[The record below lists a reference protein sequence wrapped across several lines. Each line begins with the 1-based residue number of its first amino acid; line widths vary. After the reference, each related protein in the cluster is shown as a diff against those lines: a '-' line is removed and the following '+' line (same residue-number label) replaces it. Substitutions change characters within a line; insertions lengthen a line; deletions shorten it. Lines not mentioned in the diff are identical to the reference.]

1 MTDFADLARSIIDEN
16 RYMVL
21 GTAEASG
28 RPWVSP
34 VWFATENYWEF
45 HWVSGPETEHSKN
58 IAARPEVSIVIF
70 DSTRVPGTAQAV
82 YMTGTAEELTGA
94 DLQPGMDL
102 YGRVSAAQGLSVWT
116 TEDVQPPALFRLYR
130 ATAAE
135 HFVLVRGGD
144 PEHGSGIDRREP
156 VTL

>member
-1 MTDFADLARSIIDEN
+1 MTEFEDLARSVIDEN

-21 GTAEASG
+21 GTADESG

-34 VWFATENYWEF
+34 VWFASENYREF
-45 HWVSGPETEHSKN
+45 HWVSGPETQHSKN
-58 IAARPEVSIVIF
+58 IETRPEVSVVVF

-82 YMTGTAEELTGA
+82 YMNGTAEQLTDAELER
-94 DLQPGMDL
+94 GMDV
-102 YGRVSAAQGLSVWT
+102 YRRVSEADGLSGWT
-116 TEDVQPPALFRLYR
+116 VENVQPPSLFRLYR

-135 HFVLVRGGD
+135 HFVLIRGGD
-144 PEHGSGIDRREP
+144 PQHGTGIDRRER